1 MRIEPDGEL
10 IRELYARFGLAYYE
24 SECLH
29 RKLCFVHGIDGN
41 GVHQELGRSAAILL
55 SCNLDKVV
63 FVRKC
68 VRLRSSAAH
77 LVLVSHCQR
86 SLGHLLHIISKR
98 AGYDT
103 CGSATSEAAY
113 ERCRG

>member
-77 LVLVSHCQR
+77 LVLVCPLPKKSRPPVTHHFKEGGIRCPR
-86 SLGHLLHIISKR
+86 LG
-98 AGYDT
+98 DF
-103 CGSATSEAAY
+103 
-113 ERCRG
+113 